1 MGDFLTTGLWGM
13 EQISMGTLVLLFCVA
28 LVASFVD
35 AVAGGGGLIALPA
48 LLYTGITPLQAL
60 ATNKLQ
66 GSFGTLSATIN
77 FVRHGRIDLKEM
89 IPAVLLTFIGATA
102 GTLAVQ
108 MFSAD
113 FLRVFMPFALVAL
126 VVFFILQPKLGEQD
140 RHHRMGIWGFSILF
154 GFTLGFYDGFFG
166 PGTGSFF
173 TLAFVLILGFNL
185 VKATANTKL
194 LNFTSNVTSLGFF
207 ILGGHVVWSLG
218 LVMAVGQIIGGTLG
232 AHMTVRHGASL
243 IRPLV
248 IIMSSAM
255 ALKLLYDN
263 LAT

>member
-1 MGDFLTTGLWGM
+1 MVEFLGLENISLGM
-13 EQISMGTLVLLFCVA
+13 LFVLFCVA

-48 LLYTGITPLQAL
+48 LLYTGISPLQAL

-66 GSFGTLSATIN
+66 GSFGTFASTLN
-77 FVRHGRIDLKEM
+77 FIRHGHINLKEM
-89 IPAVLLTFIGATA
+89 LPAIFLTFLGAAIGTI
-102 GTLAVQ
+102 AVQ
-108 MFSAD
+108 AFSPD
-113 FLRVFMPFALVAL
+113 FLRLFMPILLVGIVIFFAL
-126 VVFFILQPKLGEQD
+126 QPRIGEED
-140 RHHRMGIWGFSILF
+140 RHHQIGIWGFAALF

-166 PGTGSFF
+166 PGTGAFF
-173 TLAFVLILGFNL
+173 TLAFVLLMGFNL

-194 LNFTSNVTSLGFF
+194 LNFTSNITSLSFF

-218 LVMAVGQIIGGTLG
+218 LVMAVGQFTGGYLG
-232 AHMTVRHGASL
+232 AHMTIRHGASL

-263 LAT
+263 FSG

>member
-1 MGDFLTTGLWGM
+1 MEFLGLEHISIGM
-13 EQISMGTLVLLFCVA
+13 LALLFCVA
-28 LVASFVD
+28 LVAGFVD

-48 LLYTGITPLQAL
+48 LLYTGISPLQAL

-66 GSFGTLSATIN
+66 GSFGTFASTLKFI
-77 FVRHGRIDLKEM
+77 RHGHIDLKQM
-89 IPAVLLTFIGATA
+89 LPAVFLTFAGAAT
-102 GTLAVQ
+102 GTFAVQ
-108 MFSAD
+108 LFSTD
-113 FLRVFMPFALVAL
+113 FLRLFMPVALVAMVL
-126 VVFFILQPKLGEQD
+126 FFALQPKLGEQD
-140 RHHRMGIWGFSILF
+140 RHHRIGIWVFAALF

-173 TLAFVLILGFNL
+173 TLAFVLMLGFNL

-194 LNFTSNVTSLGFF
+194 LNFTSNITSLAIF
-207 ILGGHVVWSLG
+207 IIGGHVVWSLG
-218 LVMAVGQIIGGTLG
+218 LVMAVGQFAGGFLG
-232 AHMTVRHGASL
+232 AHMTIRHGASL

-263 LAT
+263 FSA

>member
-1 MGDFLTTGLWGM
+1 MEFLGF
-13 EQISMGTLVLLFCVA
+13 EQISISMLALLFCVA
-28 LVASFVD
+28 LVAGFVD
-35 AVAGGGGLIALPA
+35 SVAGGGGLIALPA

-66 GSFGTLSATIN
+66 GSFGTFASTLN
-77 FVRHGRIDLKEM
+77 FYRHGHIDLKQM
-89 IPAVLLTFIGATA
+89 LPAVFLTFIGAAA

-108 MFSAD
+108 MFSPD
-113 FLRVFMPFALVAL
+113 FLRLFMPIALVGI
-126 VVFFILQPKLGEQD
+126 VIFFALQPKLGEQD
-140 RHHRMGIWGFSILF
+140 RHHRIGIWSFAALF

-166 PGTGSFF
+166 PGTGAFF
-173 TLAFVLILGFNL
+173 TLAFVLLLGFNL

-194 LNFTSNVTSLGFF
+194 LNFTSNITSLSFF
-207 ILGGHVVWSLG
+207 IVGGHVVWSLG
-218 LVMAVGQIIGGTLG
+218 LVMAIGQFTGATIGS
-232 AHMTVRHGASL
+232 HMTIRHGASL

-263 LAT
+263 FAG